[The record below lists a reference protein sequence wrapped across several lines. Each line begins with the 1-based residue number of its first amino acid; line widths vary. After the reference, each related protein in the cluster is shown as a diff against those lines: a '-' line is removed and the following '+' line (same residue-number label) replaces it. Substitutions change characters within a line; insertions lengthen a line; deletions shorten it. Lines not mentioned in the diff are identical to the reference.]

1 MYTGLL
7 HLHNFL
13 RWVIIILLFVNIVR
27 LMMSSGKPFVAADKK
42 YSLFLMI
49 AAHLTLLLGLYQ
61 YFFGGNGFAYFQ
73 NFGAA
78 EVMKNGVYRYWAVEH
93 ITSMIIAIVLIT
105 IGHITLKRSTS
116 DSTKKRRAMFL
127 FIAALLVIFIMAP
140 WPFREV
146 GIARPLLPK
155 MPR

>member
-1 MYTGLL
+1 MATILLLYSSKFLFMYTGLL

-93 ITSMIIAIVLIT
+93 ITSMVIAI
-105 IGHITLKRSTS
+105 
-116 DSTKKRRAMFL
+116 
-127 FIAALLVIFIMAP
+127 
-140 WPFREV
+140 
-146 GIARPLLPK
+146 
-155 MPR
+155 